1 MIIASGKRYEEA
13 SLDIFEGQVAVQSRE
28 IQIVKEVVQVTVVV
42 LKTKDLAGIPEVFKA
57 NFPALKTNELLRG
70 LHF

>member
-1 MIIASGKRYEEA
+1 M
-13 SLDIFEGQVAVQSRE
+13 AVQSRE